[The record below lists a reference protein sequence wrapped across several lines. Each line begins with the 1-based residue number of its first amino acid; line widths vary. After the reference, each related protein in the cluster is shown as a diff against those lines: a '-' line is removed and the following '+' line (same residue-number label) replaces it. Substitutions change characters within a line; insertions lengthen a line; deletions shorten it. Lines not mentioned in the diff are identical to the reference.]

1 VLEEAVIDTLRN
13 LKLATFEEL
22 RKYLREVKKEE
33 FLDMELRRVLARLV
47 REGKAEK
54 VPDPKKSKFLFRLTS
69 STLKNEGS

>member
-1 VLEEAVIDTLRN
+1 MLEEAVIDTLRN

-54 VPDPKKSKFLFRLTS
+54 VPDPKKGKFLFRLTS